1 MVEIYVSV
9 YGDLALV
16 QTQLEGIG
24 EPTTEQMTEILRLNY
39 EMDLVKVA
47 LDGDG
52 VVSVLNEASL
62 RLLDGQALAQIV
74 EAVAAVADEVAALLS
89 GSP

>member
-24 EPTTEQMTEILRLNY
+24 EPTAEQMTEILRLNY